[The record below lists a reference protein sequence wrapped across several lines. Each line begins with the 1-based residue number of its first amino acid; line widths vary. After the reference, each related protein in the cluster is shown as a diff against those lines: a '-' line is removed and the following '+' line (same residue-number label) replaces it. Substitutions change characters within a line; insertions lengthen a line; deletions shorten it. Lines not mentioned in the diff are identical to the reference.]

1 MHGQRNDKSGYQV
14 GTRGI
19 LGSGWEDEEGG
30 KKMSCDDC
38 PYYPECTKYGECING
53 LIDKEEK
60 E

>member
-53 LIDKEEK
+53 LIDK
-60 E
+60 